1 MGLPA
6 RLVRSQLNFFKP
18 FVANCSLEVTRKGQD
33 KLGEQPATKGL
44 KKFSC
49 ERTSFADSSI
59 VVVPFLIANKL
70 L

>member
-33 KLGEQPATKGL
+33 KLGELMEAIH
-44 KKFSC
+44 KK
-49 ERTSFADSSI
+49 DVI
-59 VVVPFLIANKL
+59 VRDY
-70 L
+70 

>member
-33 KLGEQPATKGL
+33 KLGELMEAIHKKDVIAL
-44 KKFSC
+44 K
-49 ERTSFADSSI
+49 A
-59 VVVPFLIANKL
+59 LG
-70 L
+70 